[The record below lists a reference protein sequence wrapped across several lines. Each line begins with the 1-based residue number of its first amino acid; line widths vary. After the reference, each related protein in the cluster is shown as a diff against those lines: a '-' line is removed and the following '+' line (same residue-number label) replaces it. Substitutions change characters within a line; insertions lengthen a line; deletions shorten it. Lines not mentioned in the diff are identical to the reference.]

1 MHNFI
6 VNNQKADDYGWILI
20 LDDTIND
27 VNFVLINSYNANAET
42 EQVSALNN

>member
-1 MHNFI
+1 MHNFV
-6 VNNQKADDYGWILI
+6 VNNKKTDDDGWILT

-27 VNFVLINSYNANAET
+27 VNFVLINSYNTNTET